1 MGSPTIKI
9 PMKDS
14 LPFTTN
20 ELIHLNIDRL
30 KERVKTVFSNKN
42 PYINPVWEK
51 TEIEQW
57 IGKLEKIL
65 K

>member
-1 MGSPTIKI
+1 
-9 PMKDS
+9 MKDS
-14 LPFTTN
+14 LPFTSN
-20 ELIHLNIDRL
+20 DLIHLNIDRL